1 MYCVQDEA
9 GEVEDVEMEV
19 DETEPDQSQRV
30 SDDKEVTPLPPPTP
44 LVPSLSGGSSG
55 NLQIRKDYDP
65 KGQFYI

>member
-1 MYCVQDEA
+1 M
-9 GEVEDVEMEV
+9 EVEEA
-19 DETEPDQSQRV
+19 EPDQSQRV
-30 SDDKEVTPLPPPTP
+30 SDDKETTPFPPPTP